1 MNRNGLKVKIMK
13 AKLKL
18 FEKKCDP
25 YLFTKIL
32 REEGICV
39 GEHTIFYDPFSQR
52 IDRERPWMLKIGDYC
67 KITHGVII
75 LTHDYSR
82 SVLRRVYGDIV
93 GEAKVTSIGNN
104 VFIGMNS
111 IILMG
116 AHIGNNVIVGA
127 GSVVS
132 GDIPDNVVVAGNPA
146 KVIRTLDEHYRN
158 RKSRTIEEAKLY
170 ANEFFREYKR
180 CPNEQEMGCFF
191 PLFLERSEKELE
203 KHHIRTKL
211 NGDNEQEVIS
221 DFMKTEPT
229 FVSFKEFLQECGL
242 NGRDL

>member
-1 MNRNGLKVKIMK
+1 MYLKKLKIKLMK
-13 AKLKL
+13 LKLKL

-25 YLFTKIL
+25 YLYTRIL
-32 REEGICV
+32 KSEGIDV

-93 GEAKVTSIGNN
+93 GEAKFTTVGNN

-116 AHIGNNVIVGA
+116 ATIGNNVIIGA

-132 GDIPDNVVVAGNPA
+132 GNIPDNCVAAGNPA
-146 KVIRTLDEHYRN
+146 KVIRTLDEHYKY
-158 RKSRTIEEAKLY
+158 RKNKYMDEAILY
-170 ANEFFREYKR
+170 AIKFKEKYHRY
-180 CPNEQEMGCFF
+180 PNQNEMGCFF
-191 PLFLERSEKELE
+191 PIFLKRDKKEL
-203 KHHIRTKL
+203 KKYHIRTKL
-211 NGDNEQEVIS
+211 NGDNE
-221 DFMKTEPT
+221 
-229 FVSFKEFLQECGL
+229 KEIIDYFLKSYSVFENYDEFINECIK
-242 NGRDL
+242 RDSK